1 MVGGTNYCFVF
12 FYVFSFSVQVS
23 TVLFLLSGKQFP
35 SDGLIEPLNIGIL
48 MRCFNVFLEL
58 IGINE

>member
-1 MVGGTNYCFVF
+1 MLCVF
-12 FYVFSFSVQVS
+12 LCVQFLGPGVNS
-23 TVLFLLSGKQFP
+23 SFLLSGKQFP